1 MPDEA
6 TYFATEMFNYVCQ
19 GNLVLSPNTP
29 NMCSVSGNAVGWS
42 LSTAAGNLPKCGKH
56 IFTYNLTLYF

>member
-29 NMCSVSGNAVGWS
+29 NMCTATVSGNDGMWS
-42 LSTAAGNLPKCGKH
+42 LSTAAGNLPKCGKS
-56 IFTYNLTLYF
+56 IFYV